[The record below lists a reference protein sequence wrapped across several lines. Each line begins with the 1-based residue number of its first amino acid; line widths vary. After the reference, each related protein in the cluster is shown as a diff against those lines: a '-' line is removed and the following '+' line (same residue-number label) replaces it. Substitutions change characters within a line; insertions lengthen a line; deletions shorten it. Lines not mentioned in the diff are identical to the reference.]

1 MILTYHIPLPKTQ
14 THTKRKTIPC
24 EHFPSAHICQL
35 PTYNVMEEDLDIC
48 CNAVCW
54 STVKILGPRNHPG
67 SKMGK
72 WVLRGKDVLTLSVPE
87 RCEGGLVLGE
97 DRDGG
102 CGHGTNTPS
111 VEVSLSETPHPH
123 CSDELAVAL
132 CGRERCRCVNVC
144 MNGWMLGSIEKR
156 FEWPLV
162 RKAQFKCSPFTFHCI

>member
-87 RCEGGLVLGE
+87 PCEGGLVLGE

-123 CSDELAVAL
+123 CSRRA
-132 CGRERCRCVNVC
+132 GCRLVWPRTLSVCECVHEWVNVRQY
-144 MNGWMLGSIEKR
+144 W
-156 FEWPLV
+156 
-162 RKAQFKCSPFTFHCI
+162 KALWVATGKKSSV

>member
-24 EHFPSAHICQL
+24 EYFPSAHICQL

-87 RCEGGLVLGE
+87 RCEGGLVFWWGRPWRRLWS
-97 DRDGG
+97 RDKHTECRGVPERDASPSLLRRAG
-102 CGHGTNTPS
+102 CRLVWPRTLS
-111 VEVSLSETPHPH
+111 VCECVHEW
-123 CSDELAVAL
+123 
-132 CGRERCRCVNVC
+132 VNVRQY
-144 MNGWMLGSIEKR
+144 W
-156 FEWPLV
+156 
-162 RKAQFKCSPFTFHCI
+162 KALWVATGKKSSV